1 MNGEQVFQGCKGCH
15 SYKGQGGSTGPDLTN
30 VSQKYSNKKDELM
43 DFIRQPPSPANM
55 VMTPFS
61 GSEADLEALAD
72 YLLKN

>member
-1 MNGEQVFQGCKGCH
+1 M
-15 SYKGQGGSTGPDLTN
+15 GPDLTN

-61 GSEADLEALAD
+61 GSEAELEALAD